1 MPRSFSSL
9 RRSVSWPV
17 SARTSEVLPWSMC
30 PAVPMMRGMSEV
42 DVELGGSEDATQVE
56 QEAALVDAAEDGRA
70 RAAEAG
76 RDALG
81 AHPGVLDRERTAG
94 ERDGG
99 DGAAP
104 HLALRRHHG
113 DAIPL
118 AQPPRQRGRR
128 RTADLLQ
135 LGQ

>member
-42 DVELGGSEDATQVE
+42 DVELGGSEDAAQVE

-94 ERDGG
+94 KRGGG

-104 HLALRRHHG
+104 PLALPPPDGGAITPAPPARH
-113 DAIPL
+113 
-118 AQPPRQRGRR
+118 PR
-128 RTADLLQ
+128 
-135 LGQ
+135 